1 MGALPRHQCLIYE
14 GAPSMHIG
22 SIAPTIIDKLKTNNR
37 CLYLNS
43 PPMVAGMRSYLS
55 AAGLDVIK
63 EIEKGALLLS
73 SDQGHLVNET
83 FDVDRMLAML
93 LNALRQALA
102 DGYAA
107 LWATGDMTWEF
118 GNERNLTK
126 LLEYECKLEDFM
138 QKNAAIGGVCQYHR
152 DTLPLEVMRVALY
165 THQAVYI
172 NDSLTRLST
181 YYRYPLSSCD
191 PHVSPA
197 ELNSMLDSLL
207 TPEQPSAP

>member
-1 MGALPRHQCLIYE
+1 
-14 GAPSMHIG
+14 
-22 SIAPTIIDKLKTNNR
+22 
-37 CLYLNS
+37 
-43 PPMVAGMRSYLS
+43 
-55 AAGLDVIK
+55 
-63 EIEKGALLLS
+63 
-73 SDQGHLVNET
+73 
-83 FDVDRMLAML
+83 MLAML